1 MNLQNGRLEKD
12 GLKKFEEAGVTCVLN
27 ASPLNIG
34 LLRNGGVPIGKLG
47 DFHPAPQGLRK
58 RVQDVADY
66 IASRG
71 ENLAAVALRYALW
84 RCQEM
89 SHDLFR
95 VCTITGISN
104 ISDLTENVETALK
117 ILKPRE
123 GSSRILSD
131 VSLDL
136 DQLRKDKP
144 LFEEA
149 QAIFGEWME
158 YGFTSPDPRWSIKL
172 KRMMSNEAVENS

>member
-1 MNLQNGRLEKD
+1 MNLQNGRLEKE

-34 LLRNGGVPIGKLG
+34 LLRDGGAPVGKLG

-58 RVQDVADY
+58 RVQNVADY
-66 IASRG
+66 MAARG

-84 RCQEM
+84 RSQDM
-89 SHDLFR
+89 SHDSFR

-123 GSSRILSD
+123 DGSRVLAN

-136 DQLRKDKP
+136 DQLQQDKP
-144 LFEEA
+144 LFDEA

-172 KRMMSNEAVENS
+172 KRIITDEAEKS